1 MNMHIPILLHMERT
15 LNRRG
20 FLGTMSAT
28 ALAAVLSPRLANA
41 APAHPTPRPGIT
53 GAYVLKDKDLAKT
66 PKLIPLFDSVR
77 KIPEIVDGIHC
88 NCGCTRPPEFY
99 SLLSCF
105 ESKGM
110 ARDCVICQGQARLV
124 VRLHQEGKT
133 LDQIRAAVDAKFA

>member
-1 MNMHIPILLHMERT
+1 MQIPILLHMRPEM
-15 LNRRG
+15 NRRR
-20 FLGTMSAT
+20 FLE
-28 ALAAVLSPRLANA
+28 AASTTVAAILISPRPANA
-41 APAHPTPRPGIT
+41 APKHPTPRKGIT
-53 GAYVLKDKDLAKT
+53 GAYVLKDKDLART

-77 KIPEIVDGIHC
+77 KIPEVVDGIHC
-88 NCGCTRPPEFY
+88 NCGCTRPPELY

-124 VRLHQEGKT
+124 VRLHSEGKT